1 MGLFTTLAE
10 MVVTGFGNPDSTEAK
25 VAGAVMKRL
34 QTNDGG
40 GLSELL
46 HQLEEQGLGHIAQSW
61 VGTGANQPISAE
73 QIQKVLG
80 SDWMQQVAARLGV
93 SPDVV
98 AAHLSE
104 ILPKIVDRL
113 TPDGQVPAAA
123 AQT

>member
-10 MVVTGFGNPDSTEAK
+10 MVVSGFGNPDSTEAK

-40 GLSELL
+40 GLSALL
-46 HQLEEQGLGHIAQSW
+46 QDLESKGLGHIAQSW
-61 VGTGANQPISAE
+61 VGTGANQPITAE
-73 QIQKVLG
+73 QLQKVLG
-80 SDWMQQVAARLGV
+80 SDWMQQIAARLGV

-113 TPDGQVPAAA
+113 TPNGQVPAP

>member
-46 HQLEEQGLGHIAQSW
+46 HQLEEQGLGHIAKSW
-61 VGTGANQPISAE
+61 VGTGANQAITAE
-73 QIQKVLG
+73 QLQKVLG
-80 SDWMQQVAARLGV
+80 SDWVQQVAARLGV

-98 AAHLSE
+98 ASHLSE

-113 TPDGQVPAAA
+113 TPNGQVPAPAE
-123 AQT
+123 T

>member
-40 GLSELL
+40 GLSEVL
-46 HQLEEQGLGHIAQSW
+46 HQLEAQGLGHIAQSW
-61 VGTGANQPISAE
+61 VGTGANQPITAE
-73 QIQKVLG
+73 QLQKVLG
-80 SDWMQQVAARLGV
+80 SDWMQQIAARLGV

-98 AAHLSE
+98 ASHLSE

-113 TPDGQVPAAA
+113 TPDGNVPAP